1 MHLYRELKAEQLISI
16 SDKEIIGSLLEENII
31 IIINITMNKT
41 EQLPVPKYDQI
52 PVCWTYFVVFSDV
65 SETHIDV
72 KWMA

>member
-41 EQLPVPKYDQI
+41 EQLPVRKYDQI
-52 PVCWTYFVVFSDV
+52 PQYWLSVGRILWCSP
-65 SETHIDV
+65 
-72 KWMA
+72 M